1 MRRELRQKPAKTV
14 RFVTEFDSAAQDLP
28 DNNEDDKGL
37 EVQKDSGSKSLTY
50 TSSGREIRKPSFL
63 LEENS
68 EVVKKQRTSSAPSK
82 TLPTGTTP
90 AITGNPES
98 PTEKLRALCM
108 ARSLDKARDL
118 IERGASLD
126 EQDEGGTALHHA
138 AKNGDLAMVLLLLE
152 KGAQVNTRK
161 GSTMITPLSLAAEQD
176 HDRVIQALLEHGAF
190 VADND

>member
-50 TSSGREIRKPSFL
+50 TSSGREIRKPSL
-63 LEENS
+63 
-68 EVVKKQRTSSAPSK
+68 
-82 TLPTGTTP
+82 GTTP

-161 GSTMITPLSLAAEQD
+161 GSTMLTPLSLAAEQD
-176 HDRVIQALLEHGAF
+176 HDRVIQALLDHGAF